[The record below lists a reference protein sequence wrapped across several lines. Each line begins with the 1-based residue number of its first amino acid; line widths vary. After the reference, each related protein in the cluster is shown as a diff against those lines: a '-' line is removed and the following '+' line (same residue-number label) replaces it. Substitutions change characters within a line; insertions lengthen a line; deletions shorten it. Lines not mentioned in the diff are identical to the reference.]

1 MNTKDF
7 IKISISSVKI
17 FVAVAVIFMVS
28 VNGFL
33 FSQAY
38 YTVSVTAHGSVV
50 AGEWNWWAPV
60 LVSPSDGT
68 LAGINSPWTVNPL
81 MDWEDV
87 AWGSSITYI
96 YQSSHSNAVNLD
108 GSFVS
113 PAYTSGALA
122 LSQIPAPGTP
132 DGVYYWHVKACD
144 AILGCGD
151 WSEMWVLTVDRTVQ
165 EANPGDVAI
174 NEIMWMGSSKSYA
187 DEWIELRNMTGNG
200 IILKNWVIENAGDS
214 GTPNIII
221 PSGIIPANSFYL
233 ISNYSAANASSALN
247 IEGNMITTGI
257 ELVNVGEQL
266 TLKDATGKAIDQTP
280 TGPWSEGTNAT
291 LKQSMERN
299 LVPGDGMQGI
309 NWHTCIA
316 IGCNDITYWDIEGN
330 NYGTPR
336 AANLSENDPSF
347 VELLAPEVVF
357 VPDSSPSPTP
367 EPVAVTDLIIDAL
380 PPLPTIEPTPA
391 PSPTPEAT
399 ASPSPEQTATSEPT
413 PEPLPTPP
421 LTSPLPSNE

>member
-1 MNTKDF
+1 MKKSKF
-7 IKISISSVKI
+7 YWQEVRLALAIVIV
-17 FVAVAVIFMVS
+17 FVFGSAILTFPESKAVLTS
-28 VNGFL
+28 
-33 FSQAY
+33 
-38 YTVSVTAHGSVV
+38 SVTAHGSVV
-50 AGEWNWWAPV
+50 AGEWNWQAPV

-68 LAGINSPWTVNPL
+68 IAGVNSPWTGNPL
-81 MDWEDV
+81 MDWQDV
-87 AWGSSITYI
+87 SWGSSITYI
-96 YQSSHSNAVNLD
+96 YQSSHSNAVNPD
-108 GSFVS
+108 GSFIS

-122 LSQIPAPGTP
+122 LSRIPAPGTP

-165 EANPGDVAI
+165 EANPGDIAI
-174 NEIMWMGSSKSYA
+174 NEIMWMGSFGDDD
-187 DEWIELRNMTGNG
+187 DEWIELRNTTTSP
-200 IILKNWVIENAGDS
+200 IVLKNWIIENGGSGSNLITLS
-214 GTPNIII
+214 GT
-221 PSGIIPANSFYL
+221 IPASGFFL
-233 ISNYSAANASSALN
+233 ISHYASISSAITNSIVIDNVIAGISLLN
-247 IEGNMITTGI
+247 G
-257 ELVNVGEQL
+257 GEQL

-347 VELLAPEVVF
+347 VELLAPEVVL

-367 EPVAVTDLIIDAL
+367 DPILIGDTL
-380 PPLPTIEPTPA
+380 PPTAEPTIEPVA
-391 PSPTPEAT
+391 EPTPEAAGSPEPDPT
-399 ASPSPEQTATSEPT
+399 ASPKPTASPEPT
-413 PEPLPTPP
+413 PEPL
-421 LTSPLPSNE
+421 LSLPNE